1 MMPTLIKSNFNRQ
14 KNKVKNIYDGTL
26 DNKLAM
32 V

>member
-26 DNKLAM
+26 DNNLAM